1 MAVAPVLK
9 SYNGNSSTHDEGT
22 GTLYRTIQCCGAEI
36 IFFSA
41 PAPTLTVFSAP
52 ASAPATAIIGTLNCS
67 KIEVLHL

>member
-41 PAPTLTVFSAP
+41 PVPP
-52 ASAPATAIIGTLNCS
+52 ASYSSFNLYS
-67 KIEVLHL
+67 